1 MKLIGEES
9 QEEMGNDPGSG
20 SASEGGLRKQ
30 EARERGLNLEPHQ
43 RSLKKMIRSRG
54 FGEVLSYWIW
64 DAGCH

>member
-30 EARERGLNLEPHQ
+30 EARERGLNLEAHQ
-43 RSLKKMIRSRG
+43 G
-54 FGEVLSYWIW
+54 
-64 DAGCH
+64 A